1 MMEESDKMIED
12 SSERLGKAVGEL
24 KDLVVSIILVYSPCS
39 FMPLFRSR
47 LRKTRLWRELRR
59 SCRQR
64 RLSKLPVCDVT

>member
-24 KDLVVSIILVYSPCS
+24 KDLVVSVILVYSPCL

-47 LRKTRLWRELRR
+47 PRKTRLWRELRR

-64 RLSKLPVCDVT
+64 RLSKLPLCDVT